1 MSEPAATAE
10 RGFWDRLPPRLRP
23 LDAELPGAG
32 NVRLIETTL
41 LILIVLVLAVATVN
55 DVVRQ
60 TGVNNREN
68 VDKQTWRSYTGRY
81 YHNVGVETDLFG
93 ITSTRDVVC
102 GNTIPGAP
110 DAKTQECLVVVGPI
124 RAGRREVLGGWY
136 VPPYVQHND
145 YAYRYGCFGSAT
157 KGYCAR

>member
-10 RGFWDRLPPRLRP
+10 RGFWDRLPARLRP
-23 LDAELPGAG
+23 LEVERPGGG

-41 LILIVLVLAVATVN
+41 MILIALVLAVATVN

-68 VDKQTWRSYTGRY
+68 ADKRTWRAYTGRDY
-81 YHNVGVETDLFG
+81 YNVGVETDLFG
-93 ITSTRDVVC
+93 ISSTRDAVC
-102 GNTIPGAP
+102 GNIVPGPP
-110 DAKTQECLVVVGPI
+110 DAKTQECLLVVGPI
-124 RAGRREVLGGWY
+124 RNGRRQVLGGWY
-136 VPPYVQHND
+136 VPAYIQHND

-157 KGYCAR
+157 KGLCAR